1 MAKGR
6 AGVIGTGAFRLPVRS
21 HNDLPWEEIEAA
33 AGVSLSEENRREIFG
48 AYVAYHAR
56 LSVEADRAPAAEV
69 EALRETIVSSARS
82 LIDVLEHFRGVS
94 GGALTD
100 GDEALY
106 SALAFATTASGFDLT
121 ATLRAVEP
129 ACRELLRGLGDG
141 AVDLAVTMTR
151 PEVAALAGFFCKALD
166 GATPSRARA
175 SPGYNA
181 EPSVWEHSRWGVP
194 LGPKAAR
201 TAAFA
206 SAVLQRD
213 VSAAQVEH
221 AFALAMVEHRA
232 GSRR

>member
-21 HNDLPWEEIEAA
+21 HNDLPWGEIAA
-33 AGVSLSEENRREIFG
+33 AVSVCLSEDDRQEIFG
-48 AYVAYHAR
+48 AYVAYHAC

-82 LIDVLEHFRGVS
+82 LIDVLEHFRSVS

-121 ATLRAVEP
+121 ATLRSVEP
-129 ACRELLRGLGDG
+129 GCRELLRGLGDG
-141 AVDLAVTMTR
+141 TVDLAVTMTQ
-151 PEVAALAGFFCKALD
+151 PEVSALAGFFSKALEE
-166 GATPSRARA
+166 ATPSPARA

-181 EPSVWEHSRWGVP
+181 EPSVWEYSRWGVP
-194 LGPKAAR
+194 LGPNAAR

-213 VSAAQVEH
+213 VSRAQVEH
-221 AFALAMVEHRA
+221 AFGIAIQHGA